1 MRKACSNWMLRFKEI
16 ELNKAEAMQD
26 KITANRLFVF
36 ILFILLYSKHLTL
49 GGGVKFIYL
58 TILDVQGQSEG
69 FPVANIRRQDARV
82 W

>member
-1 MRKACSNWMLRFKEI
+1 MLRFKEI

-49 GGGVKFIYL
+49 GGG
-58 TILDVQGQSEG
+58 
-69 FPVANIRRQDARV
+69 
-82 W
+82 